1 MYNFSDVTQK
11 FEKTLAHLQ
20 QELGSLRT
28 GKATPSLLDSVLVD
42 AYGTKMRVNELA
54 NVSAPDPNMLIVSP
68 WDKSLLETLE
78 KSIASA
84 SLNLNPVVD
93 GDMIRIVV
101 PALTEERRKEMVKV
115 LHQKIEGGKVML
127 RNIRTDAKKEIE
139 DQDGSEGVSEDDIK
153 AEIEELDKMVK
164 EYMVKLDE
172 LAKKKETDLMTV

>member
-84 SLNLNPVVD
+84 SLNLNPIVD

-164 EYMVKLDE
+164 EYTVKLDE